1 MFGPHRG
8 REKGLGGIAL
18 VPQINI
24 ALGKNS
30 CFSFTSFELGKTGCL
45 INDGTAA
52 KVLGLR
58 IGVGN
63 LPFQSTSP

>member
-1 MFGPHRG
+1 M
-8 REKGLGGIAL
+8 
-18 VPQINI
+18 PQINI
-24 ALGKNS
+24 APGKNS